1 MAERP
6 NRSVLITGASTG
18 IGAATAKYLAGK
30 GWRVF
35 GGYRKAEDAEPLR
48 QMSELVQ
55 PVRMDVTKPEDI
67 EAAAATVAEA
77 LQGDKLG
84 GLVNNAGIAFMAP
97 LALQPMDEF
106 KAHFEVNTF
115 GLLASTQAMLPLLGM
130 DTARAGGPGRIINI
144 TSVGGKLASPF
155 LGAYVA
161 TKHAGEA
168 ITDTLRRE
176 LIVYSIEAIAIGP
189 GAVKTPIWEKAEEK
203 EPDTAYRDSAWG
215 ESIDRYQDVMLNA
228 GKEGLP
234 PEDVAR
240 AVEKALTAK
249 KPKARYAPV
258 PDKLTKFTIPT
269 RLPKRWVD
277 RIFASRFGIARK
289 YNR

>member
-1 MAERP
+1 MTQRP
-6 NRSVLITGASTG
+6 NRSVVITGASTG
-18 IGAATAKYLAGK
+18 IGAATAKYLADR
-30 GWRVF
+30 GWKVF
-35 GGYRKAEDAEPLR
+35 GGYRKDSDGETLR
-48 QMSELVQ
+48 GLSELIT
-55 PVRMDVTKPEDI
+55 PVRMDVTKTDDLET
-67 EAAAATVAEA
+67 AAATVSDA
-77 LQGDKLG
+77 LDGEKLG

-97 LALQPMDEF
+97 LALQPLDEF

-115 GLLASTQAMLPLLGM
+115 GLLATTQAMLPLLGVEPE
-130 DTARAGGPGRIINI
+130 RAGGPGRVVNI

-176 LIVYSIEAIAIGP
+176 LIVYGIEAIAIGP
-189 GAVKTPIWEKAEEK
+189 GAVQTPIWEKAEEK
-203 EPDTAYRDSAWG
+203 DPDTAYKDSAWG
-215 ESIDRYQDVMLNA
+215 KSLEKYQDIMLNA
-228 GKEGLP
+228 GREGLP

-240 AVEKALTAK
+240 AVETALTAK

-258 PDKLTKFTIPT
+258 PNKLTNFIIPT

-277 RIFASRFGIARK
+277 SIFASRFGIERK
-289 YNR
+289 YNK